1 MRFQLIFLLIGR
13 NKLINNLFFLIFLFV
28 ICISSPRAQEFHN
41 LVGDY
46 PFATSLEL
54 DSLYSGTIQENIISG
69 SHNFSRVKN
78 SKLGVFGRYFE
89 LANSKLGVPN
99 YYNIQFGASY
109 RHYFDNDK
117 SLGIMASLGSSS
129 DEPFKNGRDGTIL
142 INSTYQLNEKWVILG
157 NYSNNRTFLNNVP
170 IPGFIYV
177 QKQSREET
185 VMLGFPFIYFLK
197 PFYKDKFSVK
207 FIGILPYN
215 HKFRI
220 LYNKMQFVKPYVGIE
235 QGPLVFFDSDRSSED
250 VRTFW
255 FERKAALGFEKS
267 FGPFLKID
275 FQVGNSFDREYF
287 NAKSFGRQHTEV
299 KKIHDGSYVSLSLKS
314 SF

>member
-1 MRFQLIFLLIGR
+1 MILLVVSITKA
-13 NKLINNLFFLIFLFV
+13 N
-28 ICISSPRAQEFHN
+28 AQEFQH

-54 DSLYSGTIQENIISG
+54 DSLYSGRIKENTVSG
-69 SHNFSRVKN
+69 SHHFNRIKN
-78 SKLGVFGRYFE
+78 SKVGVFGRYFE
-89 LANSKLGVPN
+89 LANTKQGIPN
-99 YYNIQFGASY
+99 FYNIQFGASY
-109 RHYFDNDK
+109 RHYFENEK

-142 INSTYQLNEKWVILG
+142 VNSTYQLNEKWVILG
-157 NYSNNRTFLNNVP
+157 NYSNNRTFLNNIP

-185 VMLGFPFIYFLK
+185 VMLGFPFIYILK
-197 PFYKDKFSVK
+197 PFYEDIFSVK
-207 FIGILPYN
+207 YIGILPYN
-215 HKFRI
+215 HKLRI
-220 LYNKMQFVKPYVGIE
+220 LYNKMPIIKPYIGIE
-235 QGPLVFFDSDRSSED
+235 QGPLVFFDSDRNSNN

-287 NAKSFGRQHTEV
+287 NAQSFARKHTEV
-299 KKIHDGSYVSLSLKS
+299 QKIHDGAYVSLSLKS